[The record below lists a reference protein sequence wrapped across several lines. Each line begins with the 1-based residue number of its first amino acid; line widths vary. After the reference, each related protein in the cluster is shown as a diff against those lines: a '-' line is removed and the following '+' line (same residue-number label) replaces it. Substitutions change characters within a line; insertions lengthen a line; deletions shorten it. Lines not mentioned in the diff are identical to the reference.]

1 MQEMWKIQVLSL
13 GWEDSLEQETANPF
27 QYSCLENPMDRGAWW
42 ATVHGVSK
50 SQTQLSTHT
59 YCWAFLK
66 LLSLHQAMGWV
77 GLLTNP
83 LKADSQFAITL
94 WAPLVFRPRCF
105 EASSITCWSE
115 ELEYLMWRWT
125 LCFSERGSGFVGLLL
140 IVGCCAKHGDYG
152 KTASKSLLPR
162 SAWLFSHLM

>member
-13 GWEDSLEQETANPF
+13 GWEDPLEQETANPF

-94 WAPLVFRPRCF
+94 WAPLVF
-105 EASSITCWSE
+105 SLIYHM
-115 ELEYLMWRWT
+115 LVWRVRI
-125 LCFSERGSGFVGLLL
+125 LDVEMNPLLL
-140 IVGCCAKHGDYG
+140 RERVWICGSPLDCGMLCQ
-152 KTASKSLLPR
+152 
-162 SAWLFSHLM
+162 AWGLWQDCI